1 MNFSFCLQAWIW
13 LCRGAV
19 RSTKRSRVCKP
30 SPETPPSLP
39 GVGVGSA
46 PTDTPNLSQALCSQ
60 RAASRPGQHFG
71 GVHVPWPELRSF
83 PAHRGSQHGA
93 FEPFAAVPWKQELS
107 WLCHSRV
114 CKNASRKSLQ
124 TWLRIPTKQTFL
136 FPLLSSFPWP
146 VQTGRG
152 RRLSCP
158 RPVEDGDFGEG
169 ERESTFLAKPLCIN
183 SPVQTA
189 FCCRDWRGERLR
201 NKGRTSPHIPH
212 ANICHSSRK
221 KIAN

>member
-46 PTDTPNLSQALCSQ
+46 PTDTPDLSQALCSQ

-93 FEPFAAVPWKQELS
+93 FEPFAPVPWKQELS

-169 ERESTFLAKPLCIN
+169 ERERAPSLPNHFASTAPYRRLFAAGTGEGRGCVTKAEPLRTYRTQIF
-183 SPVQTA
+183 A
-189 FCCRDWRGERLR
+189 IAA
-201 NKGRTSPHIPH
+201 GR
-212 ANICHSSRK
+212 K
-221 KIAN
+221 